1 MNNYLIE
8 GNVDFYKELSKIMAE
23 DSQDSVLLE
32 NSENPEN
39 PEKPPKKYCLIT
51 NELLKDNS
59 VTLECSHS
67 FNYIPLF
74 HDIQNQKKKFNS
86 MERYSL
92 KTKQIRCPYCR
103 NIQQF
108 LLPYYEMEG
117 VTKIHGVNFYN
128 ESEALIEEYRH
139 NSYNSNEYV
148 KGICGFSYLSKDQA
162 GNVVENNCANKYVKV
177 LSFDNK
183 CYCMQHRIT
192 VLKNY
197 MASKKQKE
205 KEDTKKAK
213 DLAKQKA
220 KEEKIEKKKIEKE
233 LKKEQELITCQE
245 ILKTGKNKGKTCCQ
259 KISENSTLCSRHSNL
274 QLKKNLQ
281 IV

>member
-8 GNVDFYKELSKIMAE
+8 GNVDFYKELSKIMTE
-23 DSQDSVLLE
+23 DSQDSAPLENLNPE
-32 NSENPEN
+32 NSEIQS
-39 PEKPPKKYCLIT
+39 KKYCLIT
-51 NELLKDNS
+51 NELLTDNS
-59 VTLECSHS
+59 ITLECSHS

-103 NIQQF
+103 NIQQT
-108 LLPYYEMEG
+108 LLPYYEIEG

-128 ESEALIEEYRH
+128 EGEALVEEYRQ
-139 NSYNSNEYV
+139 NNYNSNEYV
-148 KGICGFSYLSKDQA
+148 KGICGFSYISKDQE
-162 GNVVENNCANKYVKV
+162 GNVVENNCTNKYVKV

-183 CYCMQHRIT
+183 CYCVQHRLT

-197 MASKKQKE
+197 MALKKQKE
-205 KEDTKKAK
+205 KEDAKKAK

-220 KEEKIEKKKIEKE
+220 KEEKMEKKKLAKE
-233 LKKEQELITCQE
+233 LKKQENIICQE

-259 KISENSTLCSRHSNL
+259 KVSENSTLCSRHSNL

>member
-23 DSQDSVLLE
+23 ESQDAPLE
-32 NSENPEN
+32 NSGNSENSETQS
-39 PEKPPKKYCLIT
+39 KKYCLIT
-51 NELLKDNS
+51 NELLTDNS
-59 VTLECSHS
+59 ITLECSHS

-103 NIQQF
+103 NIQQT

-128 ESEALIEEYRH
+128 EGEALVEEYRQ
-139 NSYNSNEYV
+139 NNYNSNEYV
-148 KGICGFSYLSKDQA
+148 KGICGFFYISKDQE
-162 GNVVENNCANKYVKV
+162 GNVVENNCTNKYVKV

-183 CYCMQHRIT
+183 CYCVQHRLT

-197 MASKKQKE
+197 MALKKQKE
-205 KEDTKKAK
+205 KEDAKKAK

-220 KEEKIEKKKIEKE
+220 KEEKMEKKKLAKE
-233 LKKEQELITCQE
+233 LKKQENIICQE

-259 KISENSTLCSRHSNL
+259 KVSENSTLCSRHSNL

-281 IV
+281 VV